1 MPQQGVKMMITPLL
15 VATVVKSPSENRH
28 VATSIDAYANVM
40 TFRSRLDHCGEKLWR

>member
-15 VATVVKSPSENRH
+15 IAMVVEFTSENGH

-40 TFRSRLDHCGEKLWR
+40 TFRSRSDHSGV